1 MSTPEPATFTVE
13 IDVNVWP
20 SDYSSNG
27 LRLSERLTVP
37 AGDFFQLTAILG
49 QFHELVEKIKNVDA

>member
-13 IDVNVWP
+13 IDVNVRP

-27 LRLSERLTVP
+27 LRLSERLTVS
-37 AGDFFQLTAILG
+37 AGDFFQLAAILG
-49 QFHELVEKIKNVDA
+49 QFHELAEKIKNVDA

>member
-1 MSTPEPATFTVE
+1 MSTPKPATFTVE

-27 LRLSERLTVP
+27 LRLSERLTV
-37 AGDFFQLTAILG
+37 AGDFSQLAAILG
-49 QFHELVEKIKNVDA
+49 QVHELAEKIKNVDA

>member
-13 IDVNVWP
+13 IVVNVWP

-27 LRLSERLTVP
+27 LRLSERLTV
-37 AGDFFQLTAILG
+37 AGDFSQLAAILG
-49 QFHELVEKIKNVDA
+49 QVHELAEKIKNVDA